1 MTAFFLQ
8 QLINGLT
15 LGAVYGLIAI
25 GYTMVYGIIGMI
37 NFAHGEVYMVS
48 AYLCAIGLALLS
60 FFGIHSFPLLIF
72 ATLVF
77 TIVVTGVYGWAI
89 ERIAYRPLRNST
101 RLAPL
106 ISAIGMSLILQNY
119 VQLSQ
124 GPNQQGIPTLLS
136 GALRMTVGDGVVQI
150 TWTKV
155 FILVAALVGMLIL
168 TWIIQYTRLGR
179 ICRATQQDR
188 RMAAILGIN
197 TDRVIS
203 LVFVIGAAMAGLAG
217 VLVTMNYGTFDFY
230 IGFIIGIKAF
240 TAAVLGGIGSLPGA
254 MLGGLLLGV
263 AEAQFAGLVNSDYK
277 DVFSF
282 ALLVAILVAW
292 LSLFLAPQGIN
303 QFALLLNKQDTLTEF
318 DTLVPGRFQA
328 MRDGTRVTYT
338 EELSKDR
345 GELAGIFISQKDL
358 NSSNQERGIS
368 ILVAEKGTQNIQADG
383 SRYLILHN
391 GYRYDGN
398 PGQANYRAIQYDTY
412 GVMLPKPEA
421 SSEVSERDAVPT
433 ADLFGS
439 DNPRY
444 QAELQW
450 RLSTPLLVFV
460 VTLLAVPLSR
470 VNPRQGRFLKLLPAI
485 LLYMGY
491 LALLIAV
498 RGQLDKGK
506 IPMAN
511 GLWWVHGLFLAI
523 GLLLFY
529 WEPLRLKLASS
540 RAGREV
546 AHG

>member
-60 FFGIHSFPLLIF
+60 FFGIHSF
-72 ATLVF
+72 
-77 TIVVTGVYGWAI
+77 
-89 ERIAYRPLRNST
+89 PLRNST

-282 ALLVAILVAW
+282 ALLVAILI
-292 LSLFLAPQGIN
+292 FRPQG
-303 QFALLLNKQDTLTEF
+303 LL
-318 DTLVPGRFQA
+318 GRP
-328 MRDGTRVTYT
+328 
-338 EELSKDR
+338 
-345 GELAGIFISQKDL
+345 
-358 NSSNQERGIS
+358 
-368 ILVAEKGTQNIQADG
+368 LVAK
-383 SRYLILHN
+383 
-391 GYRYDGN
+391 
-398 PGQANYRAIQYDTY
+398 
-412 GVMLPKPEA
+412 V
-421 SSEVSERDAVPT
+421 
-433 ADLFGS
+433 
-439 DNPRY
+439 
-444 QAELQW
+444 
-450 RLSTPLLVFV
+450 
-460 VTLLAVPLSR
+460 
-470 VNPRQGRFLKLLPAI
+470 
-485 LLYMGY
+485 
-491 LALLIAV
+491 
-498 RGQLDKGK
+498 
-506 IPMAN
+506 
-511 GLWWVHGLFLAI
+511 
-523 GLLLFY
+523 
-529 WEPLRLKLASS
+529 
-540 RAGREV
+540 
-546 AHG
+546 